1 MSGAKILLV
10 EDNEGDARLLREILT
25 NTGIEHELTVLE
37 DGEKA
42 IRFFEKGSHPDLVVL
57 DLKLPKVNGHQ
68 IMQFLRERGLCANL
82 KVIIMTG
89 SDSPSDREQA
99 RRNGVTC
106 YMVKPMTILE
116 MDRTTEAIKSVLLGI
131 RSCDCTLGK

>member
-10 EDNEGDARLLREILT
+10 EDNEGDAGLLREVLN

-42 IRFFEKGSHPDLVVL
+42 IRFFEKGGHPDLVVL
-57 DLKLPKVNGHQ
+57 DLKLPKLNGHQ
-68 IMQFLRERGLCANL
+68 VMQFLRERGLCGDL

-106 YMVKPMTILE
+106 YMVKPMTVLE
-116 MDRTTEAIKSVLLGI
+116 MDHTTEAIKNILLGI
-131 RSCDCTLGK
+131 RSCNCSIDK